1 MRGKC
6 SSAVQLKGG
15 EGKQARRFRAL
26 PIGTSVLSLQLYFLS
41 QNFLTYQYLTICL
54 LLLLFHLTPKELPVF
69 RFQLG
74 ITVSAGPG
82 HAVAIKLRVEFLQ
95 GGGPL
100 TVISLGMA

>member
-1 MRGKC
+1 MSAADKVVRLSTSSNWATEKNRVQVIDAEYEGKC

-54 LLLLFHLTPKELPVF
+54 LLLLFHLTP
-69 RFQLG
+69 
-74 ITVSAGPG
+74 
-82 HAVAIKLRVEFLQ
+82 
-95 GGGPL
+95 
-100 TVISLGMA
+100 